1 MSLEIVCYNPLVMN
15 KDDSKIPENI
25 EEKDDVVFEDD
36 AENVEYAQ
44 KDPAQAL
51 AKLRKKLKETEAEKQ
66 EYLDGWQRAKADFIN
81 SRKRDADL
89 QADIV
94 KFANEN
100 LITDIIPVLDS
111 FDMAMQNKEAWE
123 KAPKDWRMGVEYIY
137 SQLLGIL
144 GQNGLK
150 QSDPRGQMFDPKL
163 HEAVDTIETADSG
176 EDGKILE
183 VLQKGYS
190 LNDKQIRSAKV
201 KTGKFVGQEKG
212 E

>member
-1 MSLEIVCYNPLVMN
+1 MKDKEHNKKENEENVDEEIVF
-15 KDDSKIPENI
+15 ENDAEFI
-25 EEKDDVVFEDD
+25 EKDP
-36 AENVEYAQ
+36 
-44 KDPAQAL
+44 KQAL
-51 AKLRKKLKETEAEKQ
+51 DKLRKKLKETEAEKQ

-123 KAPKDWRMGVEYIY
+123 KAPKEWRTGVEYIY
-137 SQLLGIL
+137 NQLLSTL

-150 QSDPRGQMFDPKL
+150 QFNPAGQDFDPKL
-163 HEAVDTIETADSG
+163 HDAVDTITTEDSG

-201 KTGKFVGQEKG
+201 KTGKFSGQTN
-212 E
+212 